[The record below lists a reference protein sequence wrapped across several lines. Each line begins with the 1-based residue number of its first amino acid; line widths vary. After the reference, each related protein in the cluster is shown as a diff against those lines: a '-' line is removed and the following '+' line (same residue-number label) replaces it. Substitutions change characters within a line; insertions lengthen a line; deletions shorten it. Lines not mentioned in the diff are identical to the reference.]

1 MVTDNKNKS
10 KAEQLIDQINADN
23 AKRIALLLVIGFV
36 IYHGVLH
43 LRYGKFY
50 WYNLEM

>member
-1 MVTDNKNKS
+1 MVNDTKTKS

-23 AKRIALLLVIGFV
+23 AKRIALLLVIGFA

-43 LRYGKFY
+43 LRYGKKTT
-50 WYNLEM
+50 